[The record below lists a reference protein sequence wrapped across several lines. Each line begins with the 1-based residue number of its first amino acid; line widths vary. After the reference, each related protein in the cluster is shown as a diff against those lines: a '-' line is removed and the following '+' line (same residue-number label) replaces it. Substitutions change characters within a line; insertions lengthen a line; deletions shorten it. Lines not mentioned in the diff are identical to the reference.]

1 MRRLLAEAG
10 FEVLLPRV
18 DGDDLHWVVDG
29 PDTAVSTMGITEPV
43 GDAVNLLPLRA
54 LLAPA
59 LAVTQ
64 AGDRLGKGGGYYDR
78 VLAGLA
84 EARPPV
90 VAIAG
95 DTDVV
100 DALPTDAHDQRVQMI
115 VTPNGVIR
123 CSWH

>member
-1 MRRLLAEAG
+1 
-10 FEVLLPRV
+10 
-18 DGDDLHWVVDG
+18 
-29 PDTAVSTMGITEPV
+29 MGITEPV
-43 GDAVNLLPLRA
+43 GASVDLLPLRA
-54 LLAPA
+54 LLVPA

-78 VLAGLA
+78 VLAVLA

-115 VTPNGVIR
+115 VTPTGVIR